1 MGGPGTVRTI
11 ESPDPDQLRPS
22 PRDQAGLVVFLL
34 ALAAGASD
42 AFSFLTG
49 GVFASVMTGN
59 LVLLGLS
66 ASSREGTLAVH
77 AGLSL
82 VGYIGG
88 ALAGALICRP
98 SSASTWPPGC
108 RAALGIELA
117 LLLVWPWSAAA
128 VPGSVPSPLEMTLLP
143 ATAAAMGLQSAFSWT
158 ASLVKPSTTYLTGVL
173 TELMASLATGRGLAG
188 ERQTL
193 LVLGAA
199 VVGAGAEAAL
209 VLFVPRVGP
218 LLAVFTVVA
227 VLLLVNDRGS
237 RADQPAT
244 EAG

>member
-1 MGGPGTVRTI
+1 MLAIDTSQNDPARATATG
-11 ESPDPDQLRPS
+11 ES
-22 PRDQAGLVVFLL
+22 GLAVLL
-34 ALAAGASD
+34 LGLATGASD

-82 VGYIGG
+82 AGYVGG
-88 ALAGALICRP
+88 ALVGARICRP
-98 SSASTWPPGC
+98 TSAPTWPPGC
-108 RAALGIELA
+108 RATLGIELA
-117 LLLVWPWSAAA
+117 LLLGVA
-128 VPGSVPSPLEMTLLP
+128 VARGAIGGPVSSSLELTLL
-143 ATAAAMGLQSAFSWT
+143 AGTAAAMGLQSAVGR
-158 ASLVKPSTTYLTGVL
+158 AAPLVKRSTTYLTGAL
-173 TELMASLATGRGLAG
+173 TEVVASLATGRGLAR

-193 LVLGAA
+193 LILGAA

-218 LLAVFTVVA
+218 LLAVFAVGC
-227 VLLLVNDRGS
+227 VLLLVNAGERHS
-237 RADQPAT
+237 RQPVT
-244 EAG
+244 EVG